1 MKTFSTNSANS
12 AKKTETRKS
21 TFQLV
26 LGLTFLLFYAT
37 TTQMQADS
45 SEHAVRVV
53 EAHLS
58 AGDAAAEQLAL
69 QGTSTSTRTRTKEN
83 SAAATDVTNP
93 LEKVRRDFNQDG
105 SARIAASLQ
114 LDEKVDAEE
123 IELQSGSFTQQM
135 QASLSH
141 MDENIDALITDM
153 LSLQNQ
159 IRQSKQVMT
168 EVKPKSKNDELADA
182 MSALIEQAAHQ
193 KAVASNAGNF
203 QSFAQAEQKVIK
215 LHAQATR
222 LASIRD

>member
-1 MKTFSTNSANS
+1 MKTFSVNSARSANS
-12 AKKTETRKS
+12 AKRSDTRKS

-26 LGLTFLLFYAT
+26 LGLTFLLVYAT

-45 SEHAVRVV
+45 SEHAVQVV

-58 AGDAAAEQLAL
+58 AGDAAIEQMAF
-69 QGTSTSTRTRTKEN
+69 QGVSTNQTN
-83 SAAATDVTNP
+83 SAAAQDLTKSKETG
-93 LEKVRRDFNQDG
+93 RHDFNQDG
-105 SARIAASLQ
+105 SARVAASLQ
-114 LDEKVDAEE
+114 MDEKVDADE
-123 IELQSGSFTQQM
+123 IELQSESFSQQLE
-135 QASLSH
+135 ASLSH

-159 IRQSKQVMT
+159 IRQSEQAMIA
-168 EVKPKSKNDELADA
+168 VKPKSKNYELAHA

>member
-58 AGDAAAEQLAL
+58 AGDAAVEQLAL
-69 QGTSTSTRTRTKEN
+69 QGTSPRTKEN

-93 LEKVRRDFNQDG
+93 LEKVRRDFNQNG
-105 SARIAASLQ
+105 SARVAASLQ

-159 IRQSKQVMT
+159 IRQSEQVMT

>member
-1 MKTFSTNSANS
+1 MKTFTANTTAS
-12 AKKTETRKS
+12 SKRSETRKS

-26 LGLTFLLFYAT
+26 FGLTLLLVYAT
-37 TTQMQADS
+37 TTQIQADS
-45 SEHAVRVV
+45 SEHAVQVV

-58 AGDAAAEQLAL
+58 AGDAAVEQIGFQGMSPDQINAEGA
-69 QGTSTSTRTRTKEN
+69 GGIK
-83 SAAATDVTNP
+83 NP
-93 LEKVRRDFNQDG
+93 REKARRDFNQDG
-105 SARIAASLQ
+105 SARVAASFQ
-114 LDEKVDAEE
+114 TDEKIDAEA
-123 IELQSGSFTQQM
+123 IELESGSFTQQIE
-135 QASLSH
+135 ASLSH

-159 IRQSKQVMT
+159 IRQSGPAMI
-168 EVKPKSKNDELADA
+168 ELHPKSKNYELADA

-193 KAVASNAGNF
+193 KAMASQAGNF

>member
-69 QGTSTSTRTRTKEN
+69 QGTSTRTRTKEN

-93 LEKVRRDFNQDG
+93 LEKVRRDFNQNG
-105 SARIAASLQ
+105 SARVAASLQ